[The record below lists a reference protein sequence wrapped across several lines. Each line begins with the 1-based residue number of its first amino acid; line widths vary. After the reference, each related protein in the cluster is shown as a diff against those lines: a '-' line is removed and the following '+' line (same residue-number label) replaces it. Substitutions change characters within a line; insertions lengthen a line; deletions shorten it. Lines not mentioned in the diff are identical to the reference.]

1 MIISLT
7 CDGESWAK
15 SQMLV
20 SAQLPRT
27 ANLEMHK
34 LYIFFYFYLCAT
46 WHVSNAKKDT
56 LNSWRFCFPT
66 IWPLFE
72 SLEMQWGML
81 FFNPSIKMFAIS
93 IKRMYTIQPCLI
105 AHWSRRLLGLF
116 QFVEPLTKV
125 CNLNVEK
132 KLYLPSKWKISN
144 KPEQGDVCTYISIRN
159 PHSHI
164 FFFPSQ
170 QILSAAAHRS
180 QTGSLILL

>member
-1 MIISLT
+1 MT

-34 LYIFFYFYLCAT
+34 LEFFLTFTCVLLGMSAMQ
-46 WHVSNAKKDT
+46 KRDT
-56 LNSWRFCFPT
+56 LNSRRSCFPT

-81 FFNPSIKMFAIS
+81 FFHPSIKMFAIS
-93 IKRMYTIQPCLI
+93 IKRMYTIQPCRI
-105 AHWSRRLLGLF
+105 VHRSRRLLGLF

-125 CNLNVEK
+125 CDLNVG
-132 KLYLPSKWKISN
+132 KIKNVTCPQNERFPINQN
-144 KPEQGDVCTYISIRN
+144 KETCV
-159 PHSHI
+159 HI
-164 FFFPSQ
+164 LASETLTATFFFPPPS
-170 QILSAAAHRS
+170 RS
-180 QTGSLILL
+180 FQLPPTVAKQAR